1 MAEQPGGVG
10 CSGCLSCR
18 GKRSFQAPGTI
29 LVLPASKK
37 SHRHQLSPSTAAREP
52 HTSPEKPG
60 MQLQPYQLQQQSC
73 SCPCSNTAQMF
84 RRRQAKAP
92 YLLVPTSQD
101 KSWPRLPI
109 TSPSPRADSW
119 LSHKDTQTH
128 RGSQSPAD
136 TALSSGSSRSP
147 SAQLG
152 HPYLAENEPTDEE
165 EENSR
170 HDAG

>member
-1 MAEQPGGVG
+1 MACGLLRLPLLQREAQFPGTGDNFGPPGFKKKPPPSAVTFH
-10 CSGCLSCR
+10 CSKRASHESRKAGDAAPTLSTPAAKLQLPLLKHSPDVSEEASESSLSP
-18 GKRSFQAPGTI
+18 GSHLTGQELAQAP
-29 LVLPASKK
+29 
-37 SHRHQLSPSTAAREP
+37 HH
-52 HTSPEKPG
+52 
-60 MQLQPYQLQQQSC
+60 
-73 SCPCSNTAQMF
+73 
-84 RRRQAKAP
+84 
-92 YLLVPTSQD
+92 
-101 KSWPRLPI
+101 LPI

-128 RGSQSPAD
+128 RGSQSPAN